1 MSGAPHPKSKQLA
14 RGQRRYRRKIAS
26 PKQWQA
32 IYAAKCRSCR
42 ICLAHVA
49 LVTVDPHHL
58 VARDHFGDDVPEN
71 IIGLCR
77 DCHEHVERRDP
88 FHCRIML
95 RRLDDAEY
103 AYMTTRGGEDYA
115 ERVYRIE
122 YTR

>member
-1 MSGAPHPKSKQLA
+1 MSEPYSKERQLSRGAK
-14 RGQRRYRRKIAS
+14 RYRRKIAS
-26 PKQWQA
+26 PKAWQA
-32 IYAAKCRSCR
+32 IFAAKCRSCR
-42 ICLAHVA
+42 ICLANVA

-77 DCHEHVERRDP
+77 DCHEQVERRDP
-88 FHCRIML
+88 GTCRIML

-103 AYMTTRGGEDYA
+103 AYMVTRGGEDYA

-122 YTR
+122 YHR